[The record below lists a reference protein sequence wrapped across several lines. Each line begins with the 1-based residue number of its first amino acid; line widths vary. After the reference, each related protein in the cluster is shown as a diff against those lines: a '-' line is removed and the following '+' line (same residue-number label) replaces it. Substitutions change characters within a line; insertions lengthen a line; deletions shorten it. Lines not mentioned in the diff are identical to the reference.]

1 MSGKTA
7 RTPPTSKAN
16 QNKPQIQEDEEPQ
29 QINVK
34 QILQT
39 SEKLDVKNQSKSIN
53 KGSIKYDQN
62 TESLR
67 MNKLETV
74 FAKALDM
81 SMNNIGESNLD
92 DCFGDLKSQFGNTLQ
107 KAFVNMVGVTQH
119 SMQES
124 FRDICIQRDMDEK
137 LKILENTDPL
147 LVSNDEMNIDYDGVY
162 TNTDDPLESVL
173 LELKSIEL
181 FNLKK
186 AIKEMEHNI
195 KNLSDKV
202 ENKRI
207 NMKSEIS
214 NVTEELKQISLASNQ
229 CKSIHG

>member
-7 RTPPTSKAN
+7 RTPPATKEN
-16 QNKPQIQEDEEPQ
+16 QHKQQISQIQEDEEPQ

-34 QILQT
+34 Q
-39 SEKLDVKNQSKSIN
+39 KSIN

-62 TESLR
+62 NESLR

-92 DCFGDLKSQFGNTLQ
+92 DCFGDLKSQYGNTMQ
-107 KAFVNMVGVTQH
+107 KSFVNMIGVTQH

-137 LKILENTDPL
+137 LKILENTDRL
-147 LVSNDEMNIDYDGVY
+147 KVSNDEMNIDINNDY

-173 LELKSIEL
+173 IELKSIEL

-186 AIKEMEHNI
+186 NIEEMEHNI
-195 KNLSDKV
+195 KELTDKV
-202 ENKRI
+202 EKKKL

-214 NVTEELKQISLASNQ
+214 SVSEELKQISLASNQ
-229 CKSIHG
+229 CLST